1 MSPGKRRPT
10 PNTRREDPS
19 SALSVE
25 DSWPCTGSAERQKSP
40 QVVRGQIRGR
50 GVLVA
55 SSIPKGTDAAQQ
67 LLLPSPGAR
76 TWWAQSRTASLH
88 LSLAGN
94 AEVWLKG
101 ELYSWR
107 MAMTSGM
114 IMVHL
119 RIFCF
124 WGGE

>member
-1 MSPGKRRPT
+1 MDGHGWLSRKVCEHERTGSGSEGLRSGLQVSPGKRRPT
-10 PNTRREDPS
+10 PNMCREDPS

-25 DSWPCTGSAERQKSP
+25 DSWPCTGSAERQKSR

-76 TWWAQSRTASLH
+76 TW
-88 LSLAGN
+88 
-94 AEVWLKG
+94 
-101 ELYSWR
+101 
-107 MAMTSGM
+107 
-114 IMVHL
+114 
-119 RIFCF
+119 
-124 WGGE
+124 